1 MRVGAAAHGFSEVVA
16 PVRLSAKHHEP
27 HTPLGE
33 YAARTRDDGLPH
45 DPWLRV
51 HVRAGGVIDCV
62 APASMVILGTLAEW
76 REWTG
81 LPFVA
86 AGWVE
91 VPGALSPVRCPART
105 TPCMWSPMS
114 GSGTTSADRACG
126 AAPVEPRQG

>member
-16 PVRLSAKHHEP
+16 PVRPSAKHHEP

-76 REWTG
+76 RERTG

-86 AGWVE
+86 AGWVK
-91 VPGALSPVRCPART
+91 VPGALSPVRC
-105 TPCMWSPMS
+105 MS

-126 AAPVEPRQG
+126 AAPVEPRQGYATVITIAPL